1 MIRDLQHARHPV
13 DHLVRRVGDHL
24 ALLRPTHAA
33 KSLVAISIGPAL
45 MLGEATL
52 PALVTLAGAI
62 ALFVLASSAV
72 YVVND
77 LADVERDRLHPKK
90 RLRPLASGAVTPT
103 AALWMLAGLAAGM
116 VVLAIVLPPLLG
128 VIVFL
133 YLACNLAYSLALK
146 HTPIVE
152 MLIVAAGFAL
162 RTASGYV
169 AFSAMPD
176 PWVIATVL
184 AGSLLLTIG
193 KRRAE
198 LQRAHDSAE
207 HRPVL
212 AHYSQPLL
220 DAYLLVAG
228 IACFAASLAVLVDT
242 LSSVN
247 RPALVFVSLPFVI
260 YLFQRYLL
268 LAFAGRGTGNP
279 TRLLL
284 GDRVTHVVLVAW
296 AATLVLAALLGDVV
310 LDGWVAALEA
320 GGTLS

>member
-1 MIRDLQHARHPV
+1 MIRDLHPVRHPV

-45 MLGEATL
+45 MLGQATL
-52 PALVTLAGAI
+52 PTLVTLAGTI

-77 LADVERDRLHPKK
+77 LADIERDRLHPKK
-90 RLRPLASGAVTPT
+90 RLRPLASGAVAPAT
-103 AALWMLAGLAAGM
+103 ALWMLAGLAACM
-116 VVLAIVLPPLLG
+116 VALAVALPPLIG
-128 VIVFL
+128 MIVGL
-133 YLACNLAYSLALK
+133 YLVCNLAYSLALK

-169 AFSAMPD
+169 AFGLVPH

-242 LSSVN
+242 LDSVN

-268 LAFAGRGTGNP
+268 LAFAGTGTGNP

-284 GDRVTHVVLVAW
+284 GDRVTHVVLAAW
-296 AATLVLAALLGDVV
+296 AAALVVAAMLGDVM
-310 LDGWVAALEA
+310 LDGWVALEA
-320 GGTLS
+320 GGALS